1 MHTPC
6 RCVPVKKRA
15 RQRGAAL
22 LLAMLVVALVAV
34 LASAATWQQWRS
46 SQVEA
51 AERSRLQANWILVG
65 ALDWARLILTE
76 DAKQG
81 GADHLAE
88 PWAIPLMEARLNT
101 FLAAERNVTIDTSSL
116 PDDAFISGR
125 MDDMQGRLNL
135 WNLVANSQLSV
146 PDVAALQR
154 LFATLGLPENQA
166 LQLAQAWRRSAVA
179 WGQPESDPG
188 APPLPRQ
195 VQQLVWLG
203 VPAHT
208 VARISPYIT
217 ILPQRT
223 ALNANTASAPVL
235 AAAMPGASQADAQRI
250 VTQRSNRPFVDMAL
264 LRQSIPAREG
274 QIDIGISSNYF
285 LVQGRLRV
293 GNVSIQQQ
301 ALVQRLGQQSRVV
314 WREIGSFADEPAK

>member
-101 FLAAERNVTIDTSSL
+101 FLAAERNVTIDMTL
-116 PDDAFISGR
+116 TAPGCPVAGEMPEWVQNAVRAVVGINEVTVNMVFDPPWTQDR
-125 MDDMQGRLNL
+125 M
-135 WNLVANSQLSV
+135 
-146 PDVAALQR
+146 
-154 LFATLGLPENQA
+154 
-166 LQLAQAWRRSAVA
+166 
-179 WGQPESDPG
+179 SDE
-188 APPLPRQ
+188 
-195 VQQLVWLG
+195 
-203 VPAHT
+203 
-208 VARISPYIT
+208 ARI
-217 ILPQRT
+217 
-223 ALNANTASAPVL
+223 AL
-235 AAAMPGASQADAQRI
+235 
-250 VTQRSNRPFVDMAL
+250 DM
-264 LRQSIPAREG
+264 
-274 QIDIGISSNYF
+274 Y
-285 LVQGRLRV
+285 
-293 GNVSIQQQ
+293 
-301 ALVQRLGQQSRVV
+301 
-314 WREIGSFADEPAK
+314 